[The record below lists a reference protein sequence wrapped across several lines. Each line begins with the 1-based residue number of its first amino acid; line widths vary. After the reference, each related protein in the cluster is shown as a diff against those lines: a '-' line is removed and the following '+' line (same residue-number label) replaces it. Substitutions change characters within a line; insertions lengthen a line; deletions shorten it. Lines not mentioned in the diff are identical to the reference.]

1 MPMPVQAIGRR
12 HRTQED
18 VTHGHHLAKDHIQNQ
33 AAPGPLPTP
42 VTAFAVR
49 ERNAAAGVQI
59 TASHKPPQ
67 DKASI
72 VEPVQVGCCFCLDM
86 IRVALE
92 GDCRRRQAIRV
103 CGPWRTA
110 VAGIS
115 CCWPFPMPRPES

>member
-1 MPMPVQAIGRR
+1 MRHPPTPAMPMPVQAIGRR

-59 TASHKPPQ
+59 TASHNPPQ

-86 IRVALE
+86 IRVAL
-92 GDCRRRQAIRV
+92 A
-103 CGPWRTA
+103 
-110 VAGIS
+110 
-115 CCWPFPMPRPES
+115 